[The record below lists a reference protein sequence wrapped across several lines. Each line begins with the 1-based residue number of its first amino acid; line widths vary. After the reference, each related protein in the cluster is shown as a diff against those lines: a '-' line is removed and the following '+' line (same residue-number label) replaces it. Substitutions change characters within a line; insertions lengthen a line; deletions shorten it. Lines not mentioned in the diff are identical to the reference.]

1 MGKQRAACARVDWF
15 RTRLVGGGGGGMKTP
30 RLATGFR
37 LGLAAAVGLTLAL
50 AALLLLMPAGTQA
63 AGDVSVGTKG
73 IVLAWDELSPLE
85 GTTTGSEIMLRL
97 GTQPTDTVTVALSG
111 SANTNATGVTCA
123 NTHKLCIDSDG
134 VSGTKSNTSLTFTTS
149 DWDTNQTFDIY
160 AQADADKTDESI
172 TLTLTPSGGGYGGSE
187 AATVAVTIRD
197 DDKNTLVFTGLT
209 DMAIEVG
216 EGTSTSKFSVALSA
230 NPSSTVTVDITSS
243 NTAISVN
250 KPSLTFTNSNGTT
263 AQEVTINARADLNY
277 ASNTYY
283 LRVKASGSDDTR
295 TRGYSIAVT
304 VKDTGLS
311 PLGLVIPE
319 NVGGVGFAYMDE
331 TGDDSTRTFT
341 LKLGSAPADGK
352 DVTVG
357 IGLLNQDDKRV
368 VTLNKNKMTFTSEN
382 YNNAQRVNIT
392 AVVDKDAKD
401 DEVTL
406 RLVASQ
412 DGPFDGL
419 WREVSLIVE
428 DNSKDL
434 EIEVRRNGQKLDKLI
449 TGPAT
454 VTAKVR
460 LPVEPRNPVTVTPT
474 ISPTGSVTASIA
486 DNGLFTLQNWD
497 EEKDLTLTVGN
508 VPAGGV
514 TVTLTAESGA
524 GWSYNDYDD
533 ETRSFGVFSL
543 TPPTATISDP
553 SDSNVVKVTFSE
565 PLGACGSFYTWG
577 RNKEALCS
585 STVRS
590 YTERPGRIIWIVDMA
605 VARVRTG
612 ELNTKVGDDIWTT
625 TTISDD
631 GKVATITPRF
641 IPSGTEEVM
650 VLVNDNWWGV
660 ASGRNGLSTYKVVT
674 PRSTQATATLHHPTT
689 DDYITVGIKPSRA
702 MGAAGNAWTLVP
714 VIWKTGDSQA
724 VWVDPTNKELKM
736 RFGWNGIG
744 RTSLVN
750 RINSW
755 PPGFIVTSSS
765 SGGYYDWIDGEHA
778 SDLYSSVRFSG
789 GSGPNTP
796 AVNNAPVI
804 SNAIPDQ
811 TVAVGGYVDVPLA
824 GVFRDPDGQPV
835 GHAAWSSDRTVATLK
850 VNSNR
855 VRVTGHKAGVA
866 TINVRGVDASNAFVT
881 DTFTVT
887 VVARAGN
894 SPPLPESI
902 DPGNEPPVP
911 VQPGNSPP
919 VLPGL
924 QLLGAPEATPEPE
937 EADFD
942 GQTLAVKHVTAD
954 STACLDVKYGHA
966 SNGQDVW
973 TWDCNNSDAQ
983 KWTFEKRT
991 TGDYAGSYRL
1001 VSKLAGGAYCLDN
1014 LGDFTTSDRM
1024 GIWSCVGDTH
1034 WSVAYQS
1041 VDIAASGDGYTLTF
1055 TNGSSSVWLVTD
1067 RTSSN
1072 RRGGANQTTVSG
1084 SAGASAV
1091 WQFDGDDVV
1100 SGGEGDDTL
1109 DGGLG
1114 DDTYTGGAGADRFV
1128 FSLDGP
1134 GDKIIT
1140 DFDASEGD
1148 VIVLSAAPSG
1158 RSWPLVANIVASVV
1172 AEGAQH
1178 YVYTLHD
1185 GLTVETDTPLRT
1197 ADFVVE

>member
-1 MGKQRAACARVDWF
+1 
-15 RTRLVGGGGGGMKTP
+15 MKTP

-50 AALLLLMPAGTQA
+50 AALMLLMPAGTQA

-123 NTHKLCIDSDG
+123 NTHKLCIDSPSG
-134 VSGTKSNTSLTFTTS
+134 GTKSNTSLTFTTS
-149 DWDTNQTFDIY
+149 NWDTNQTFDIY
-160 AQADADKTDESI
+160 AQADADQTDDSI
-172 TLTLTPSGGGYGGSE
+172 TLTLTPSGGGYGSTE

-197 DDKNTLVFTGLT
+197 DDKLDFVFTGLT
-209 DMAIEVG
+209 DSDRTIEVD
-216 EGTSTSKFSVALSA
+216 EGSTKKFTVALSDY
-230 NPSSTVTVDITSS
+230 PDS
-243 NTAISVN
+243 N
-250 KPSLTFTNSNGTT
+250 
-263 AQEVTINARADLNY
+263 
-277 ASNTYY
+277 
-283 LRVKASGSDDTR
+283 
-295 TRGYSIAVT
+295 VT
-304 VKDTGLS
+304 VKISSNKEGSMIASSNQQLEPDNRTILLRTSDAKVPREVTVWARVDGEYYIRLKPSGSADTTTRGHTITVKIKNDPNKVTGLVTS
-311 PLGLVIPE
+311 NI
-319 NVGGVGFAYMDE
+319 GGQGFVFMNE
-331 TGDDSTRTFT
+331 TGYDSSSTFT
-341 LKLGSAPADGK
+341 VKLAGSPDAGK
-352 DVTVG
+352 DVTVR
-357 IGLLNQDDKRV
+357 ISILNTDGEPIATANKSKLTFNSINYKTAQT
-368 VTLNKNKMTFTSEN
+368 VTVTP
-382 YNNAQRVNIT
+382 I
-392 AVVDKDAKD
+392 VDKDALNK
-401 DEVTL
+401 EGTL
-406 RLVASQ
+406 LIVASQ

-419 WREVSLIVE
+419 RKEGSIDVT
-428 DNSKDL
+428 DNYSDL
-434 EIEVRRNGQKLDKLI
+434 EIEVRRNGRLVESI
-449 TGPAT
+449 FSGPAT

-460 LPVEPRNPVTVTPT
+460 LSQEPGGNVTVTPT
-474 ISPTGSVTASIA
+474 VSPTGSVTASIA
-486 DNGLFTLQNWD
+486 DNGLFTPQNWD

-514 TVTLTAESGA
+514 TVTLTAESFEG
-524 GWSYNDYDD
+524 YDD
-533 ETRSFGVFSL
+533 ETSSFGVFSL

-565 PLGACGSFYTWG
+565 PLGACGHFHTWG

-612 ELNTKVGDDIWTT
+612 EVNTKVGDDIWTT

-660 ASGRNGLSTYKVVT
+660 TSKRNGLSTYKVVT
-674 PRSTQATATLHHPTT
+674 PRSTQATATLHHPGGG
-689 DDYITVGIKPSRA
+689 YITVGIEPSRA
-702 MGAAGNAWTLVP
+702 TGAAGNAWTLVP
-714 VIWKTGDSQA
+714 VQWESGEFQA
-724 VWVDPTNKELKM
+724 VWVDATNKQLKM
-736 RFGWNGIG
+736 RFGRYGVGHTNLKDDI
-744 RTSLVN
+744 N
-750 RINSW
+750 RKS
-755 PPGFIVTSSS
+755 GFIVTSDSS
-765 SGGYYDWIDGEHA
+765 SGFYDWTDDHS
-778 SDLYSSVRFSG
+778 SDLYSNVRFSG
-789 GSGPNTP
+789 GSGPGTP
-796 AVNNAPVI
+796 AVNNPPVI
-804 SNAIPDQ
+804 SNAIADQ

-824 GVFRDPDGQPV
+824 GVFSDPEGAPV
-835 GHAAWSSDRTVATLK
+835 GHAAWSSDRSVATLK

-855 VRVTGHKAGVA
+855 VRITGHKAGTS

-887 VVARAGN
+887 VSARSGN
-894 SPPLPESI
+894 SPPLPESFT
-902 DPGNEPPVP
+902 PGNNPPLPPVP
-911 VQPGNSPP
+911 VQPGNSPPVQPGNNNPYQPPVAVQPGNSPP

-1055 TNGSSSVWLVTD
+1055 TSGSNSVWLVTD

-1128 FSLDGP
+1128 FSPDGP